1 MIFLDFLLI
10 NSLGND
16 QRVEFEKIEIQILQ
30 KIKNFT
36 FFKGQKSHFSEDQNY
51 LIVKIR
57 HRDNFLISNFHLKL
71 FQFSEKYEFKIFFF
85 SEDQNYFKPLKEF

>member
-36 FFKGQKSHFSEDQNY
+36 FFKGQKSHFSEDRNY

-71 FQFSEKYEFKIFFF
+71 FQFSEKYDSKIFFF
-85 SEDQNYFKPLKEF
+85 FRRSKLF